1 MHRTT
6 AKSEAKWHEKLNT
19 HLSIGFWDKVFQI
32 PKKMLVGNKLIW
44 TQIQINKHLLPTNY
58 TVNKYDNSVNPTC
71 SFCEL
76 HLEELHS
83 LMWSCGIVRQ
93 FWKMVENM
101 LQNFFP
107 GFVLGRREAIF
118 GHSGSEGDSTFNT
131 ILMLSR
137 YFIWKNKFTT
147 KKLDEIN
154 YINYIKDQLELIYNC
169 KIVKEKQV
177 AFLEDWK
184 ALLEHFG
191 ICV

>member
-1 MHRTT
+1 
-6 AKSEAKWHEKLNT
+6 
-19 HLSIGFWDKVFQI
+19 
-32 PKKMLVGNKLIW
+32 MLVGNKLIW

-58 TVNKYDNSVNPTC
+58 TVNKYDASVNPTC
-71 SFCEL
+71 SFCQLHVEEL
-76 HLEELHS
+76 HL
-83 LMWSCGIVRQ
+83 LMWGCGVVRQ

-101 LQNFFP
+101 LLNFYP

-137 YFIWKNKFTT
+137 YFIWRNKFTT
-147 KKLDEIN
+147 KNLDEVN
-154 YINYIKDQLELIYNC
+154 FLNYIKDQLELIYYC
-169 KIVKEKQV
+169 KIAKEKQI